1 MFTKTRLIA
10 AILCTASLAGCA
22 TKSATFAQKDPQVD
36 LYEFK
41 TFAFFELADG
51 QLRRTG
57 YSTLVAEELKQA
69 TRTQLEK
76 LGYVYD
82 PTRPDLRVN
91 IMLSLQQRTEIRST
105 PNAARL
111 PYRAWGTSSI
121 DTVDYREGTLAIDL
135 VDARRRTMVW
145 RGVVQDRL
153 SRKAVQRADETAR
166 DAVKMVFARYP
177 TKA

>member
-10 AILCTASLAGCA
+10 AVLCAATLAGCA
-22 TKSATFAQKDPQVD
+22 TRPATFARKDPQVD

-41 TFAFFELADG
+41 TFAFFEPSEG
-51 QLRRTG
+51 QARRAG
-57 YSTLVAEELKQA
+57 YGTLVGEELKQA
-69 TRTQLEK
+69 TRAQLER

-82 PTRPDLRVN
+82 SARPDLRVN
-91 IMLSLQQRTEIRST
+91 IMLSVQRRTDVRST
-105 PNAARL
+105 PNAGRL
-111 PYRAWGTSSI
+111 PYRAWGTTTI

-153 SRKAVQRADETAR
+153 SRKAVENADETAR
-166 DAVKMVFARYP
+166 EAVKMVFARYP
-177 TKA
+177 ARA